1 MTTEHDKRTKKAK
14 FLQGKSY
21 QFNIEG
27 TIVIL
32 PCDSTAI
39 LHQELNIVP
48 WSRDF
53 QSRLSVL

>member
-53 QSRLSVL
+53 QF